1 MVERSMDDVRTE
13 QRLILA
19 VIIDKKITVGGGF
32 NQSVNAA
39 KQIINIAPSCYDVRV
54 LTRVEENVE
63 ILRGIG
69 LEVDFLDIP
78 RRSVSDKLKRLTTS
92 RRKKNESIS
101 PFENEML
108 RLGVAVVYFTSPSP
122 NALDLQT
129 LPYIFTI
136 WDLCHLDHPEFPE
149 VSSGRE
155 FEKREDLFRKAVPKA
170 FLTITDGDYT
180 TEVASQKYGGRFL
193 AIPFA
198 PAPFMEDSK
207 DTGAVLEKYQIEPGY
222 LFYPAQ
228 FWAHKNHARLLQ
240 AAALIKRRNGVAPR
254 IVFSGSEQGQKKNVE
269 LLVQRLGLQ
278 DTTGF
283 LGFVPPDEIAALY
296 DGSAALV
303 MPSYFGPSNLPPLEA
318 WTAGKPVLYPVQFA
332 SFVGDAAYLFDP
344 DDAVSLA
351 DCICGRLANDD
362 RDWVTLGRAKL
373 MELSGNRK
381 SAENE
386 LRDRLIKLSLRIS
399 AY

>member
-1 MVERSMDDVRTE
+1 MAKTSMNDVRTE
-13 QRLILA
+13 QKLILA
-19 VIIDKKITVGGGF
+19 VIIEKKITVGGGF
-32 NQSVNAA
+32 NQAVNAA
-39 KQIINIAPSCYDVRV
+39 KQIIDIAPSCYDVRV
-54 LTRVEENVE
+54 MTRVQDNVE

-78 RRSVSDKLKRLTTS
+78 KRTVWDRLKRLTTS

-101 PFENEML
+101 PFEKEMI
-108 RLGVAVVYFTSPSP
+108 RRGVAVVYFTSPSP

-198 PAPFMEDSK
+198 PAPFLEASK
-207 DTGAVLEKYQIEPGY
+207 NTATVLEEYDIEPGY

-240 AAALIKRRNGVAPR
+240 AAALIKKRNGAAPR

-269 LLVQRLGLQ
+269 LLAQRLGLQ
-278 DTTGF
+278 DTTRF

-318 WTAGKPVLYPVQFA
+318 WSVGKPVLYPAQFA
-332 SFVGDAAYLFDP
+332 SFVGAAAYLFDP

-351 DCICGRLANDD
+351 DCICGGLANDD
-362 RDWVTLGRAKL
+362 RDWVTLGREKL
-373 MELSGNRK
+373 MELSNTRK
-381 SAENE
+381 SAESE
-386 LRDRLIKLSLRIS
+386 LKNRLIQLNSRIS
-399 AY
+399 V

>member
-1 MVERSMDDVRTE
+1 MDDVRNE

-19 VIIDKKITVGGGF
+19 VIIDKKITIGGGF

-39 KQIINIAPSCYDVRV
+39 KQIITIAPSCYDVRV
-54 LTRVEENVE
+54 LTRVKENVE

-122 NALDLQT
+122 NALDLQI

-318 WTAGKPVLYPVQFA
+318 WAAGKPVLYPVQFA

-351 DCICGRLANDD
+351 DCICGSLANDD

-386 LRDRLIKLSLRIS
+386 LRNRLIKLSLRIS
-399 AY
+399 VY

>member
-1 MVERSMDDVRTE
+1 MAETAMDDIHTE
-13 QRLILA
+13 QKLILA
-19 VIIDKKITVGGGF
+19 VIIEKKITVGGGF
-32 NQSVNAA
+32 NQAVNAA
-39 KQIINIAPSCYDVRV
+39 RQIISIAPPGYDVRV
-54 LTRVEENVE
+54 MTRIEENVE

-69 LEVDFLDIP
+69 LEVDFLEIP
-78 RRSVSDKLKRLTTS
+78 KRAIWDRLKRLTTS
-92 RRKKNESIS
+92 RRKRNESIS
-101 PFENEML
+101 PFEKEMI
-108 RLGVAVVYFTSPSP
+108 RRGAAVVYFTSPSP

-180 TEVASQKYGGRFL
+180 TELASQKYGGRFL

-198 PAPFMEDSK
+198 PAPFMEASQ
-207 DTGAVLEKYQIEPGY
+207 DTGAVLEKYKIEPGY

-240 AAALIKRRNGVAPR
+240 AAALIKTRNGVAPR
-254 IVFSGSEQGQKKNVE
+254 IVFSGGEQGQKKKVE
-269 LLVQRLGLQ
+269 LLVQHLGLE
-278 DTTGF
+278 DTTRF

-318 WTAGKPVLYPVQFA
+318 WSAGKPVLYPAQFA

-351 DCICGRLANDD
+351 DCICSSLADDD

-373 MELSGNRK
+373 MELSDTRK
-381 SAENE
+381 SAEND
-386 LRDRLIKLSLRIS
+386 LKNSLIKLSRRIS
-399 AY
+399 VY

>member
-1 MVERSMDDVRTE
+1 MNDVRNE
-13 QRLILA
+13 QKFILA

-32 NQSVNAA
+32 NQAVNAA
-39 KQIINIAPSCYDVRV
+39 KQIFAIAPSCYDVRV
-54 LTRVEENVE
+54 LTRIAENVE

-78 RRSVSDKLKRLTTS
+78 KRNFSDKLKRLVTS
-92 RRKKNESIS
+92 RRKKKESIS
-101 PFENEML
+101 PFEKEMI
-108 RLGVAVVYFTSPSP
+108 RRGVAVVYFTSPSP

-149 VSSGRE
+149 VSRGRE
-155 FEKREDLFRKAVPKA
+155 FENREELFLKAVPKA
-170 FLTITDGDYT
+170 FFTITDSDHT
-180 TEVASQKYGGRFL
+180 TEVASQRYGGRFV
-193 AIPFA
+193 AVPFA
-198 PAPFMEDSK
+198 PTPFMEASK
-207 DTGAVLEKYQIEPGY
+207 DTRAVLEKYQLELGY

-240 AAALIKRRNGVAPR
+240 AAAIIKAREGVAPR

-278 DTTGF
+278 DTTRF

-318 WTAGKPVLYPVQFA
+318 WSAGKPVLYPAQFA
-332 SFVGDAAYLFDP
+332 SFVGAAAYLFDP
-344 DDAVSLA
+344 DDAVSMA
-351 DCICGRLANDD
+351 DCICGSLANDD
-362 RDWVTLGRAKL
+362 RDWVALGRAKL
-373 MELSGNRK
+373 MELSNTRE
-381 SAENE
+381 SVEN
-386 LRDRLIKLSLRIS
+386 DVKHRLIQLSRRIS
-399 AY
+399 AYSLL